1 MSVDLS
7 TMSRDELVEL
17 RSNIDAAIADAEARE
32 KAAALE
38 AVKKAA
44 AEHGYTLEE
53 IANVVKSKSGK
64 RAKAA
69 PKYRNPDNHEETW
82 SGRGRKPQWI
92 HAALTRG
99 LDVSDLEI

>member
-7 TMSRDELVEL
+7 NMSRHELAEL
-17 RSNIDAAIADAEARE
+17 RTKIDAAIAEAEVRE
-32 KAAALE
+32 KAAALQ
-38 AVKKAA
+38 AVKDAA
-44 AEHGYTLEE
+44 AEHGFTFEE
-53 IANVVKSKSGK
+53 IAKAANTGAGK